1 LQAEDDILDRAVT
14 GVQTCALPICGARG
28 DRDQAMRAGAGH
40 PLTPVT
46 STSPR
51 GLIAI
56 SSSTAGRFKSR
67 IVLTSYGIDRKA
79 NATVPQ
85 IGRASGRERE
95 WTEVGEGS
103 RKGR

>member
-1 LQAEDDILDRAVT
+1 MWLTIAASAVDFPDP
-14 GVQTCALPICGARG
+14 V
-28 DRDQAMRAGAGH
+28 
-40 PLTPVT
+40 TPVT

-79 NATVPQ
+79 NATVP
-85 IGRASGRERE
+85 RC
-95 WTEVGEGS
+95 
-103 RKGR
+103 